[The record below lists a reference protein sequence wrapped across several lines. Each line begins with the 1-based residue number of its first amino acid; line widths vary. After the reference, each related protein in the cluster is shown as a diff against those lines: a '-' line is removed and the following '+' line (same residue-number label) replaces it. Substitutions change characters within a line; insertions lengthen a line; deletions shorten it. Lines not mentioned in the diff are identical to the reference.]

1 MPKQEDS
8 VQRCFKY
15 PFSSCE
21 ILSSEIKD
29 INEIMFKLPP
39 APEINLQAK
48 MANDDEVI
56 HDESNSKEH
65 IELSPEKL
73 EIAEDPL
80 PSHESKKEIE
90 VQAASLTQQE
100 ISG

>member
-48 MANDDEVI
+48 MANDD
-56 HDESNSKEH
+56 
-65 IELSPEKL
+65 
-73 EIAEDPL
+73 
-80 PSHESKKEIE
+80 
-90 VQAASLTQQE
+90 
-100 ISG
+100 